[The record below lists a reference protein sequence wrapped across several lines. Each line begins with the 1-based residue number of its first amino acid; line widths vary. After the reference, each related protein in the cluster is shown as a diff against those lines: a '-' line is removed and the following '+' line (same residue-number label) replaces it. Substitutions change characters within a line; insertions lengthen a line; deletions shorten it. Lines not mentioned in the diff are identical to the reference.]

1 MPTVTLLTNL
11 GAAKIAAAIAKNTT
25 VPLASIAVGD
35 GGGSAVTPV
44 ATQTAL
50 VNEVYRQTLNS
61 LSQDPQFS
69 NVMIA
74 EIVVPASAGD
84 WTAREIGLFDTTG
97 VMIATGSLPDIVK
110 TVGTGTLVLKLY
122 LKVSSA
128 SAVSLTVDPSTVVA
142 TRSWILNLLYP
153 VGEVLITHRNGSP
166 ATWLG
171 VGTWERYGKGKMLA
185 FYNDAEA
192 EFNALDKEGGEKTH
206 TLTLP
211 EIPAHTHDYNRAP
224 NRVGTGGANPIWAND
239 ETAQTG
245 SAGGGQPHN
254 NLPPY
259 TTLFAWKRTA

>member
-11 GAAKIAAAIAKNTT
+11 GAAKIASAISKSTS

-35 GGGSAVTPV
+35 GGGSSVTPV
-44 ATQTAL
+44 AAQTAL

-61 LSQDPQFS
+61 LTQDPNYS
-69 NVMIA
+69 NVVIA

-122 LKVSSA
+122 LKVQST

-153 VGEVLITHRNGSP
+153 VGEVMITHRSGSP
-166 ATWLG
+166 NTWLG
-171 VGTWERYGKGKMLA
+171 IGTWERYGEGKMLA
-185 FYNDAEA
+185 FYNGAET
-192 EFNALDKEGGEKTH
+192 EFNALDKTGGEKTH
-206 TLTLP
+206 VLT
-211 EIPAHTHDYNRAP
+211 EAEMPAHTHGYNRAP
-224 NRVGTGGANPIWAND
+224 TRTGVGGANPLWAND

-245 SAGGGQPHN
+245 SAGGNQPHN

-259 TTLFAWKRTA
+259 ITMFAWKRTA